1 MSQHSLEETVVVV
14 VVVVVAPEED
24 TAEEDDPNNDA
35 LGLVDEAMGDGSLRQ
50 ETPNRVEE

>member
-1 MSQHSLEETVVVV
+1 MVVV
-14 VVVVVAPEED
+14 VVVVVAVQEED